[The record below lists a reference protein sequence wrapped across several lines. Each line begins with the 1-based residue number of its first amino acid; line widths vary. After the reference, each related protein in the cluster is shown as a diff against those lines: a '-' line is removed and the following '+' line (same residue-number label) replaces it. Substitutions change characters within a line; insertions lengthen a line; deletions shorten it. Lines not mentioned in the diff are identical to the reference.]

1 MAPWTSAVT
10 NGSGLASCAGPVPS
24 GAGIDTSTPGQ
35 KTFTVTASDLAGN
48 AASLTRTYT
57 VVAPTPPTIT
67 ASVSFGFAGSAAGCG
82 SARSASR
89 ACRRARDRVGA
100 LHGEAVPGALVHEA
114 QREGHGGLEAVP
126 AAADQGGHATHH
138 LGDEGGRG
146 RAVKTLT
153 IRARDV
159 KVATACLPPGAKKPG
174 RCAP

>member
-24 GAGIDTSTPGQ
+24 GAGIDTSTPDQ

-48 AASLTRTYT
+48 AATLTRTYK
-57 VVAPTPPTIT
+57 VVALTPPRIT
-67 ASVSFGFAGSAAGCG
+67 ASVSFGFCRQPRQAAVPLAQRQG
-82 SARSASR
+82 R
-89 ACRRARDRVGA
+89 AEGRDRVGA

-114 QREGHGGLEAVP
+114 QCEGHGGLEAVP
-126 AAADQGGHATHH
+126 AAADQGGHAPHR

-159 KVATACLPPGAKKPG
+159 KVATVCLPAGAKKPG